1 MATTAAVRASS
12 RCRRSGGAAIA
23 AALGLVLLAL
33 VLLVVQASAATAPA
47 AKPVQAKKTVVV
59 AATAKKPIVL
69 AKAPATKAAPKKTT
83 PHPVGSSERSAASQ
97 ARLGDEIPDDPSVVP
112 TEAEAKMAIVSW
124 EKFTASFPR
133 FMAQIKPGLKRGRE
147 LAAQPIPAKPTDP
160 IVGDCVPFKPPA
172 PYTSMQEYAKTFRKM
187 KWQEAERIFKNAKTY
202 EDGIGIR
209 GCAAG
214 VIAGDNLWAQLGYNT
229 PLVDSW
235 SGKCIDEDPKTEI
248 PYALTNAIAP
258 FIVNRRDWRTQR
270 VPGDKLATAGV
281 ELGKSWLDGQ
291 PAWVFDYSKS
301 EMLYGFDFRDIRDEV
316 RVVEPG
322 LAIGTVYGIGSN
334 ATHISAFNPSNS
346 TLQLIYFFLMQTCA
360 SDGNYPTQPIDRV
373 YT

>member
-1 MATTAAVRASS
+1 MGAAAAVRASS
-12 RCRRSGGAAIA
+12 RRRRSGGAALV

-33 VLLVVQASAATAPA
+33 VLLAVQASAATAPA
-47 AKPVQAKKTVVV
+47 AKTAQPAKKTVVI
-59 AATAKKPIVL
+59 AAAKKPVVL
-69 AKAPATKAAPKKTT
+69 ASAKKAPAAPKTTT
-83 PHPVGSSERSAASQ
+83 PQPVGSSARAAASQ
-97 ARLGDEIPDDPSVVP
+97 ARLGDEIPDDPRVVV
-112 TEAEAKMAIVSW
+112 TEADAKMAVVSW
-124 EKFTASFPR
+124 EKFAAAFPR

-147 LAAQPIPAKPTDP
+147 LAAQPVPAKPTDP

-202 EDGIGIR
+202 TDGIGIR

-258 FIVNRRDWRTQR
+258 FVVNKRDWRTQR
-270 VPGDKLATAGV
+270 VPGDKLAMAGV

-322 LAIGTVYGIGSN
+322 LAIGTVYAMGSN
-334 ATHISAFNPSNS
+334 ATHISAFNPTNN
-346 TLQLIYFFLMQTCA
+346 TLSLIYFFLMQVKK
-360 SDGNYPTQPIDRV
+360 SIYLSI
-373 YT
+373 